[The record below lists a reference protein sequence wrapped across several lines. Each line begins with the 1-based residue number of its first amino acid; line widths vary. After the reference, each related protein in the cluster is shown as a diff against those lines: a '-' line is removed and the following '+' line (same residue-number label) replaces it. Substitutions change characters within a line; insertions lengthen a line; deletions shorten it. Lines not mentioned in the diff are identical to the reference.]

1 MSITAK
7 QGLRGKAGV
16 GNVIYGKDGVTYFP
30 SVDSEGNLSWTND
43 GDLENP
49 ATVNMKGPQGI
60 QGEQGEPGY
69 TPVKGV
75 DYYTDSDKTELV
87 NAVLAALPDASNVS
101 F

>member
-1 MSITAK
+1 MSITGKASI
-7 QGLRGKAGV
+7 RGKAGV
-16 GNVIYGKDGVTYFP
+16 GNVIYGKNGVSFFP
-30 SVDSEGNLSWTND
+30 SVDEEGNLSWTND
-43 GDLENP
+43 GELENP
-49 ATVNMKGPQGI
+49 KTVNVKGPKGDE
-60 QGEQGEPGY
+60 GH